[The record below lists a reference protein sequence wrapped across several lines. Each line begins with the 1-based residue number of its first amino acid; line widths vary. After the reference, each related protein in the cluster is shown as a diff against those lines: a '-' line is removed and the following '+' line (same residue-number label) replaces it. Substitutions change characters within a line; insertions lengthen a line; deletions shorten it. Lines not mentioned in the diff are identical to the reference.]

1 VLVLSNQ
8 DVRELLTMPDCVD
21 ALQQAYKDALA
32 GTTVNGHRS
41 DIIAPTAHG
50 DAAYSLKMM
59 GAVMT
64 AFEIGTL
71 RLNSDILSFP
81 FKNGKRRKVKVP
93 AAPGNR
99 WVGLVLLFSTR
110 TGEPLAVF
118 PDGVVQQF
126 RVGATSGLGVRYMAR
141 EDAQTAAIIGTG
153 WQATGQAAAV
163 AAVRRIKEIRCFSPN
178 PENRRRFAEDTER
191 LLGIPVVPAE
201 SAEQAVRSAEIVL
214 CATNSLSAV
223 VGDVSIQPGMHVG
236 SIRAGELERA
246 TLARADRL
254 MIHHPDNMTRDH
266 VVCATGVKYADE
278 IAEVSQD
285 LDLEKL
291 ANAPSLSDL
300 VSGKVPGRCAANEIT
315 CFLNYHG
322 IAFQFAATG
331 AVLYQ
336 KAMQAGRGRQLP
348 TEWFTE
354 SVHS

>member
-1 VLVLSNQ
+1 
-8 DVRELLTMPDCVD
+8 
-21 ALQQAYKDALA
+21 
-32 GTTVNGHRS
+32 
-41 DIIAPTAHG
+41 
-50 DAAYSLKMM
+50 
-59 GAVMT
+59 
-64 AFEIGTL
+64 
-71 RLNSDILSFP
+71 
-81 FKNGKRRKVKVP
+81 
-93 AAPGNR
+93 
-99 WVGLVLLFSTR
+99 
-110 TGEPLAVF
+110 
-118 PDGVVQQF
+118 
-126 RVGATSGLGVRYMAR
+126 MAR
-141 EDAQTAAIIGTG
+141 EGAQTAAIIGTG